1 MKTVT
6 PTIVNR
12 LSLEQFEIQIVN
24 PFASYFGVVNAWVQ
38 RVQFRTQLSRQ
49 SQRSLLD
56 SGWIKNDVLLEVN
69 KPFWKA

>member
-1 MKTVT
+1 MKTAT
-6 PTIVNR
+6 PTIINR

-24 PFASYFGVVNAWVQ
+24 PFASYFGVVNVWVQ

-49 SQRSLLD
+49 SERILLD
-56 SGWIKNDVLLEVN
+56 SGWTKNDVFLEVN